1 MFDLNYISEAIDFL
15 QGEHN
20 TFYGYLLPKIMTI
33 YVKMTKMKENISSE
47 LIEVVNAI
55 ISSQKTRFKA
65 LFEVNEMAFLS
76 ATLIPCVK
84 MRWLH
89 VFKEFDENVDE
100 SYVKRMFLKLEKE
113 NKHFFTNE
121 TVTQVLKNLL

>member
-1 MFDLNYISEAIDFL
+1 
-15 QGEHN
+15 
-20 TFYGYLLPKIMTI
+20 
-33 YVKMTKMKENISSE
+33 
-47 LIEVVNAI
+47 
-55 ISSQKTRFKA
+55 
-65 LFEVNEMAFLS
+65 
-76 ATLIPCVK
+76 